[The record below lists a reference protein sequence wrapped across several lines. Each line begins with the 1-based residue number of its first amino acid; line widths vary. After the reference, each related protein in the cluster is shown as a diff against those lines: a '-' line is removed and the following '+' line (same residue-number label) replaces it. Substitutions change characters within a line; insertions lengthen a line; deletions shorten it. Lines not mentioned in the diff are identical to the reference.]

1 MPPDITLR
9 QLTYFS
15 TLVDAGQ
22 YRRAARSLGIS
33 QPSLSLQIA
42 ALEKAVGARLLE
54 RRRSGLILTPEG
66 RDVSEMVTRILREVE
81 ALTLYA
87 SPMRDN
93 MTGTLRLGS
102 TPTIGPYLLPR
113 VLRRLHDRFP
123 GLKLAIRDGAPREL
137 VEDLAAGRY
146 DLILTQLPV
155 GRDDIRVAPLFREPL
170 HVALDPAHRLAG
182 VTQVRQAD
190 LAGEVMLSLS
200 SGYALHRQVQALCD
214 SAGARL
220 STEFEGTSLD
230 ALRQM
235 VSLGMGITLLPAL
248 YVASEVR
255 ATGADVV
262 TRPLR
267 PAMHRNVGLAWRE
280 ASGTP
285 LAIDRFADLTRQV
298 VRDEMGGILHPS
310 T

>member
-15 TLVDAGQ
+15 TLVAAGQ

-42 ALEKAVGARLLE
+42 ALEKAIGARLIE

-66 RDVSEMVTRILREVE
+66 RDVSELVARILREVD
-81 ALTLYA
+81 ALTLYT

-93 MTGTLRLGS
+93 MSGTLRLGS

-113 VLRRLHDRFP
+113 VLRQLHRQFP
-123 GLKLAIRDGAPREL
+123 KLKLAIRDGAPQEL
-137 VEDLAAGRY
+137 TEDLVAGRY
-146 DLILTQLPV
+146 DMILTQLPV
-155 GRDDIRVAPLFREPL
+155 GRDDIKVAALFREPL
-170 HVALDPAHRLAG
+170 ELAVDPDHRLAAAG
-182 VTQVRQAD
+182 QVRQFD
-190 LAGEVMLSLS
+190 LAGETMLSLS
-200 SGYALHRQVQALCD
+200 PAYALHRQIQVLCQN
-214 SAGARL
+214 AGAHL

-255 ATGADVV
+255 ARQADVT

-267 PAMHRNVGLAWRE
+267 PAMHRTVGLAWRA
-280 ASGTP
+280 ASGKP
-285 LAIDRFADLTRQV
+285 PAIDRFTDLMRQV
-298 VRDEMGGILHPS
+298 IREEMSNVLLPV

>member
-1 MPPDITLR
+1 MPPELTLR

-15 TLVDAGQ
+15 TLVAAGQ

-42 ALEKAVGARLLE
+42 GLEKALGAQLLE

-66 RDVSEMVTRILREVE
+66 RDVSEIVARILREVE
-81 ALTLYA
+81 ALALYS

-93 MTGTLRLGS
+93 MSGTLRLGS

-113 VLRRLHDRFP
+113 VLRQLHKRFP
-123 GLKLAIRDGAPREL
+123 RLKLAIRDGAPREL
-137 VEDLAAGRY
+137 TEDLVAGRY
-146 DLILTQLPV
+146 DMILTQLPI
-155 GRDDIRVAPLFREPL
+155 GREDITVAPLFREPL
-170 HVALDPAHRLAG
+170 ELAIDPDHGLNGAARI
-182 VTQVRQAD
+182 RQSD
-190 LAGEVMLSLS
+190 LAGETMLSLS
-200 SGYALHRQVQALCD
+200 PAYALHRQIQDLCQN
-214 SAGARL
+214 AGARL

-255 ATGADVV
+255 PPRADVL

-267 PAMHRNVGLAWRE
+267 PAMHRTVGLAWRT

-285 LAIDRFADLTRQV
+285 PAIERFTDLTRQV
-298 VRDEMGGILHPS
+298 IREELADILMPLS
-310 T
+310 

>member
-15 TLVDAGQ
+15 TLVAAGQ

-66 RDVSEMVTRILREVE
+66 RDVSEMVARILREVE

-113 VLRRLHDRFP
+113 VLRQLHRQYP
-123 GLKLAIRDGAPREL
+123 RLKLAIRDGAPRDL

-170 HVALDPAHRLAG
+170 ELAVDPAHRLAG
-182 VTQVRQAD
+182 VPQVRQAD
-190 LAGEVMLSLS
+190 LAGETMLGLS
-200 SGYALHRQVQALCD
+200 PGYALHGQVQGLCET
-214 SAGARL
+214 AGARL

-255 ATGADVV
+255 ATGADVT

-267 PAMHRNVGLAWRE
+267 PAMHRTVGLAWRT
-280 ASGTP
+280 ATGTP
-285 LAIDRFADLTRQV
+285 PAIDRFIQLTRQV
-298 VRDEMGGILHPS
+298 IHDEMSGILQPVR
-310 T
+310 